1 MTTATSAD
9 QVIQAATDLAPLIR
23 EYADEAEQNLRLSTP
38 VVDALTDAGVFR
50 YLVPQSLGGGEG
62 DPPGFYR
69 MVEELGRVDGSTG
82 WCGYIGSGGSF
93 IGPNLSDEAAQQ
105 IWSDPRAVL
114 AGGVFPF
121 QPIVREA
128 GGYRVNGQWSY
139 VSGSTHATYLMAACI
154 LPSDESPG
162 NEAQADPNLGFVVVP
177 RDAVE
182 ILDTWDVLGLNGTGS
197 HDVAIRNVLV
207 PELFTAQFRPGGPKG
222 SHYQGPLYR
231 FPFTGFFAQPMGAV
245 ALGIAQGA
253 IDSVIDVAQS
263 KVRVGGPAHPQRAP
277 ALPPPDCRGGR
288 HGIVSAHLAL
298 PSRARELGAGTSG
311 RSPTR
316 RAQPAG
322 TRRRSCHEE
331 RSPGDRGHVPGRR
344 RFGQLQQKPATA
356 CRARHP
362 RADTT
367 RRHLAAAI
375 PERRTHPGRLGA
387 GQSVYL
393 PLVTGSTRGPSR
405 SSLPAVCQPCSE
417 SPSVLLRETRLGRPE

>member
-9 QVIQAATDLAPLIR
+9 QVIQAATNLAPLIR
-23 EYADEAEQNLRLSTP
+23 EYSDEAEQNLRLSTP

-82 WCGYIGSGGSF
+82 WCGYVGSGGSF
-93 IGPNLSDEAAQQ
+93 IGPNLSDEAAQP

-139 VSGSTHATYLMAACI
+139 VSGSTHATYLMASCI

-177 RDAVE
+177 RDAAE
-182 ILDTWDVLGLNGTGS
+182 SPDTWDVLGLNGTGS
-197 HDVAIRNVLV
+197 HDVAIRSILV
-207 PELFTAQFRPGGPKG
+207 SELFTAQFRPGGPKG
-222 SHYQGPLYR
+222 SHYQGQLYR

-263 KVRVGGPAHPQRAP
+263 KVPVGGGARAPSTSARSSTSRLPRRSPRHRQRAP
-277 ALPPPDCRGGR
+277 GSTKSCKRTGSWHKRAKSHSPRATCWHSPPLMP
-288 HGIVSAHLAL
+288 
-298 PSRARELGAGTSG
+298 
-311 RSPTR
+311 R
-316 RAQPAG
+316 RALA
-322 TRRRSCHEE
+322 RRS
-331 RSPGDRGHVPGRR
+331 RSCTWPQEVRPTTTKARYRVPG
-344 RFGQLQQKPATA
+344 AT
-356 CRARHP
+356 
-362 RADTT
+362 
-367 RRHLAAAI
+367 
-375 PERRTHPGRLGA
+375 
-387 GQSVYL
+387 
-393 PLVTGSTRGPSR
+393 STR
-405 SSLPAVCQPCSE
+405 
-417 SPSVLLRETRLGRPE
+417 

>member
-9 QVIQAATDLAPLIR
+9 QVIQAATNLAPLIR
-23 EYADEAEQNLRLSTP
+23 EYSDEAEQNLRLSTP

-82 WCGYIGSGGSF
+82 WCGYVGSGGSF
-93 IGPNLSDEAAQQ
+93 IGPNLSDEAAQP

-139 VSGSTHATYLMAACI
+139 VSGSTHATYLMASCI

-177 RDAVE
+177 RDAAE
-182 ILDTWDVLGLNGTGS
+182 SPDTWDVLGLNGTGS
-197 HDVAIRNVLV
+197 HDVAIRSILV
-207 PELFTAQFRPGGPKG
+207 SELFTAQFRPGGPKG
-222 SHYQGPLYR
+222 SHYQGQLYR

-263 KVRVGGPAHPQRAP
+263 KVPVGGGQSTLNERPLFHLQIAEAV
-277 ALPPPDCRGGR
+277 AAAS
-288 HGIVSAHLAL
+288 SARTWLYQVVQENWELAQAGEVPL
-298 PSRARELGAGTSG
+298 AARNLLA
-311 RSPTR
+311 
-316 RAQPAG
+316 
-322 TRRRSCHEE
+322 
-331 RSPGDRGHVPGRR
+331 
-344 RFGQLQQKPATA
+344 
-356 CRARHP
+356 
-362 RADTT
+362 
-367 RRHLAAAI
+367 LAAAHATKSARQAI
-375 PERRTHPGRLGA
+375 EVMYLAAGGSANYNKSPLPRAGRDIHALTQHVATSPQQFPNA
-387 GQSVYL
+387 GRIL
-393 PLVTGSTRGPSR
+393 AGLEPD
-405 SSLPAVCQPCSE
+405 
-417 SPSVLLRETRLGRPE
+417 SPFIFL